1 MSTGSAAPESR
12 VLLRKATWEQYV
24 SLRDVD
30 ENRHTRMTFD
40 RGSLELMSPTG
51 LHERVRILIGHC
63 LFVWFEETQIPS
75 QSRGST
81 TFRREDLERG
91 LEPDNCFYIQH
102 ESAIRDRDEIDLTID
117 PPPDL
122 AVEVDITSSSINRL
136 SIYAALGVP
145 EVWRWHDDRL
155 RVLLLNR
162 DGTYSEVIA
171 SQALPGF
178 PFNQMVELIQRRM
191 FVDDLTF
198 IREFRTVCRKS
209 SATD

>member
-1 MSTGSAAPESR
+1 MSTGTPIHEPR

-24 SLRDVD
+24 SLRDVN

-51 LHERVRILIGHC
+51 IHERVRILIGHC
-63 LFVWFEETQIPS
+63 VFVWLEEMQIPS

-91 LEPDNCFYIQH
+91 LEPDNCFYLQH

-122 AVEVDITSSSINRL
+122 AIEVDITSSSINRL
-136 SIYAALGVP
+136 SIYAALKVP
-145 EVWRWHDDRL
+145 EVWRWHEDRL
-155 RVLLLNR
+155 QILLLNR
-162 DGTYSEVIA
+162 DGDYSEVGG

-178 PFNQMVELIQRRM
+178 PFAQMVEMIQRRM

-198 IREFRTVCRKS
+198 TREFRRVCQKS
-209 SATD
+209 SAAD

>member
-1 MSTGSAAPESR
+1 MSTGTPIHESR
-12 VLLRKATWEQYV
+12 VLLRKATWEQYI

-40 RGSLELMSPTG
+40 RGRLELMSPTG
-51 LHERVRILIGHC
+51 IHERVRILIGHC
-63 LFVWFEETQIPS
+63 LFVWFEEMQIPS

-91 LEPDNCFYIQH
+91 IEPGNCFYLQH

-122 AVEVDITSSSINRL
+122 AIEVDITSSSINRL
-136 SIYAALGVP
+136 SIFAALKIP

-155 RVLLLNR
+155 QILLLNR
-162 DGTYSEVIA
+162 DGGYSVVGM

-178 PFNQMVELIQRRM
+178 PCAQMVEMIQRRM

-198 IREFRTVCRKS
+198 IRAFRKVCQKS
-209 SATD
+209 SAAN

>member
-1 MSTGSAAPESR
+1 MSTGTPIHEPR

-51 LHERVRILIGHC
+51 IHERVRILIGHC
-63 LFVWFEETQIPS
+63 VFVWLEEMQIPS

-91 LEPDNCFYIQH
+91 LEPDNCFYLQH

-122 AVEVDITSSSINRL
+122 AIEVDITSSSINRL
-136 SIYAALGVP
+136 SIYAALRVP

-155 RVLLLNR
+155 HILLLNR
-162 DGTYSEVIA
+162 DVGYSEVGA

-178 PFNQMVELIQRRM
+178 PIAQMVEMIQRRM

-198 IREFRTVCRKS
+198 IREFRKVCQKS
-209 SATD
+209 SAAD